1 MSSTLLAAT
10 STGFSAPRS
19 SAASS
24 LSPGR
29 MPVRASTTRT
39 ATSDS
44 ASAWRACDCTARAR
58 SSSSSRS
65 TPPVSTSTKRRPFH
79 SVSISLRS
87 RVTPDCSW
95 TTASR
100 VPVRR
105 LTSVDLP
112 TLGKPTMATLGRA
125 IGLRAL
131 PLAGQVRDPLDYLVD
146 RQVAGVDLDGVV
158 RRHQRRV
165 LALLVLLVAQGL
177 VAQDDLVVGPQLVG
191 APAGARL
198 WAGRQEDLEAR
209 VGRDDRADVAALGHP
224 VAAVVEQLALLVDER
239 GAHGLQGGD

>member
-19 SAASS
+19 SRASS
-24 LSPGR
+24 VSPGR
-29 MPVRASTTRT
+29 RPVRASTTST

-44 ASAWRACDCTARAR
+44 ARAARACDWTARDR

-65 TPPVSTSTKRRPFH
+65 TPPVSTRTKRRPFH

-112 TLGKPTMATLGRA
+112 TLGKPTIATLGSA
-125 IGLRAL
+125 IGLYAL
-131 PLAGQVRDPLDYLVD
+131 SLAGQAGDPLDHLVD
-146 RQVAGVDLDGVV
+146 GQVAGVDLDGVV
-158 RRHQRRV
+158 GGLQRRV
-165 LALLVLLVAQGL
+165 LALLVL
-177 VAQDDLVVGPQLVG
+177 
-191 APAGARL
+191 
-198 WAGRQEDLEAR
+198 
-209 VGRDDRADVAALGHP
+209 
-224 VAAVVEQLALLVDER
+224 
-239 GAHGLQGGD
+239 

>member
-10 STGFSAPRS
+10 STGLSAPRS
-19 SAASS
+19 SRASS
-24 LSPGR
+24 VSPGR
-29 MPVRASTTRT
+29 TPVRASTTST

-44 ASAWRACDCTARAR
+44 ASAARACDWTARAR

-105 LTSVDLP
+105 FTSVDLP
-112 TLGKPTMATLGRA
+112 TLGNPTIATLGRA
-125 IGLRAL
+125 IFRSTSGFLT
-131 PLAGQVRDPLDYLVD
+131 PAGQVGDPLHDLVGG
-146 RQVAGVDLDGVV
+146 QVAGVDLDRVLGGL
-158 RRHQRRV
+158 QRRV
-165 LALLVLLVAQGL
+165 LALLVLLVAQRL
-177 VAQDDLVVGPQLVG
+177 VAHDDLEVGSQLVG
-191 APAGARL
+191 SAVRSSLRAS
-198 WAGRQEDLEAR
+198 RQ
-209 VGRDDRADVAALGHP
+209 
-224 VAAVVEQLALLVDER
+224 VDF
-239 GAHGLQGGD
+239 